1 MEESNRNVLSWH
13 QALDKGLNP
22 SSYPFETA
30 LVPMGEFSAQLDFK
44 IWAKKTMGISCFFT
58 RPEDQTKFQLTV
70 YRRRGNRQYML
81 ETCDCNID
89 FSTCPVSQSYLVE
102 VAVNGKG
109 NISFKNAALLNST
122 TTLSS
127 KNSSNSSLLY

>member
-13 QALDKGLNP
+13 QALDKGFNP

-30 LVPMGEFSAQLDFK
+30 LVPLGEFSAQLDFK

-58 RPEDQTKFQLTV
+58 RLESQTKFQLTV
-70 YRRRGNRQYML
+70 YRRRSDSQYML
-81 ETCDCNID
+81 EGCDSNID
-89 FSTCPVSQSYLVE
+89 FSTCPVNENYLVQ

-109 NISFKNAALLNST
+109 NISFKNASLLDSTALLSGKD
-122 TTLSS
+122 SS
-127 KNSSNSSLLY
+127 DNNLDH